1 MKTVLK
7 YVSGMLVSI
16 FEILVG
22 VLLLIDPMAFTSGI
36 IIALGAILLFASVIC
51 IFKYFHAE
59 IEEAIPNQMLF
70 KGLILMIL
78 GAFCIFGNSY
88 ILEIFELLNALYGV
102 GILLIGLYKIQ
113 KTVDMV
119 RLNKEKW
126 NYSAISA
133 VLTVACAA
141 VILFNPFE
149 KEGIWIFIG
158 ISFILEAIIDAV
170 AVLFGDKEPTEE
182 EEKEPEAPKSED

>member
-7 YVSGMLVSI
+7 YVSGMLASI
-16 FEILVG
+16 FEIFVG

-36 IIALGAILLFASVIC
+36 IIALGAILLFSAVIC
-51 IFKYFHAE
+51 IFKYFHAD

-70 KGLILMIL
+70 KGLIVMIF
-78 GAFCIFGNSY
+78 GSFFIFGNSY
-88 ILEIFELLNALYGV
+88 ILEYSELLNALYGI

-119 RLNKEKW
+119 RLKKDKW

-133 VLTVACAA
+133 VLTVGCAA
-141 VILFNPFE
+141 IILFNPFGS
-149 KEGIWIFIG
+149 EGIWIFIG
-158 ISFILEAIIDAV
+158 ISFIIEAIIDAV
-170 AVLFGDKEPTEE
+170 AVLFGDKEHTEE
-182 EEKEPEAPKSED
+182 EDESPVEPSEKE